1 MQKADTFTT
10 RVLKQPLR
18 LNQDPLAWTEYFAIK
33 DATANNLKQVN
44 TKIPKGILTAV
55 TGVAGSGKS
64 SLIGVEFIENYPDAI
79 IIDQNLLVP
88 PFVPHQQLT

>member
-1 MQKADTFTT
+1 MEHSRQMLALADEVIELGPLAGREGGRLIFQGSLVELQKADTFTT

-44 TKIPKGILTAV
+44 TK
-55 TGVAGSGKS
+55 
-64 SLIGVEFIENYPDAI
+64 SLRES
-79 IIDQNLLVP
+79 
-88 PFVPHQQLT
+88 

>member
-1 MQKADTFTT
+1 MKSLNWDHWLVREGGRLIFQGSLVELQKLTPFTT

-44 TKIPKGILTAV
+44 TK
-55 TGVAGSGKS
+55 
-64 SLIGVEFIENYPDAI
+64 SLRES
-79 IIDQNLLVP
+79 
-88 PFVPHQQLT
+88 